1 MMTEE
6 DDRFFSLEKRRQ
18 DPKATASF
26 FLSPIKKKQGRRT
39 GLAACTR
46 DKKGVLFY
54 FVQDYFS
61 PMRELFS
68 RT

>member
-26 FLSPIKKKQGRRT
+26 FFISHKKKAGQTYWVGSLHSWQKGCFVLLRT
-39 GLAACTR
+39 GL
-46 DKKGVLFY
+46 F
-54 FVQDYFS
+54 FS
-61 PMRELFS
+61 HE
-68 RT
+68 RTLL